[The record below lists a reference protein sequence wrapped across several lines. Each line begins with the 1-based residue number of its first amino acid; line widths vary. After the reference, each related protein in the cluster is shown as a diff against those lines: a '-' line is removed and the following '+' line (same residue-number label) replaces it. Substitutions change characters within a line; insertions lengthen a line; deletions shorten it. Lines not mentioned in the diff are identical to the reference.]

1 MTPLRQRML
10 DDLRMRNLSPHT
22 QEAYLRAVAKFA
34 LHFGKS
40 PEVLGLPEIRD
51 YLLALTKRGVSWG
64 LYNQIRC
71 ALHFLYCITLKRD
84 WPADEI
90 VCAKTP
96 KRLPVVLSRDEVFG
110 FLSAV
115 RNLKHRAMLTTLYA
129 TGLRASELVGLRI
142 GDIDS
147 RRMVIRVQQ
156 GKGRKDRYVMLSPK
170 LLELLRDYWRKY
182 RPTEWLFPGQNPR
195 HHVDRRVPVKICAAV
210 ARRAHLRKRVT
221 PHTLRHTFA
230 THLLESG
237 TDIRTIQALLG
248 HRSLRTTALY
258 TFVSMKTVVG
268 TRSPLDLLSH
278 LTASASAEAAPAA
291 APMAADLL
299 QPPAAGEVTP

>member
-10 DDLRMRNLSPHT
+10 DDMRMRNLSPHT
-22 QEAYLRAVAKFA
+22 EEAYLRAVTKFA
-34 LHFGKS
+34 QYFGKS
-40 PEVLGLPEIRD
+40 PELLGPSEIRA
-51 YLLALTKRGVSWG
+51 YLLTLTKQGGCWSSF
-64 LYNQIRC
+64 NQVRC

-96 KRLPVVLSRDEVFG
+96 KRLPVVLSRDEVSS
-110 FLSAV
+110 FLGAI

-129 TGLRASELVGLRI
+129 TGLRASELVGLPI
-142 GDIDS
+142 GNIDS

-156 GKGRKDRYVMLSPK
+156 GKGRKDRYVMLSPR
-170 LLELLRDYWRKY
+170 LLELLREYWRKY
-182 RPTEWLFPGQNPR
+182 RPATWLFPGQDPR
-195 HHVDRRVPVKICAAV
+195 RHVDRRVPVQICAAV
-210 ARRAHLRKRVT
+210 ARRAHLRKKVT

-258 TFVSMKTVVG
+258 TLVSMKTVLG
-268 TRSPLDLLSH
+268 TKSPLDLLGQ
-278 LTASASAEAAPAA
+278 LTGSVSASATPA

-299 QPPAAGEVTP
+299 PPPAAREVTP

>member
-22 QEAYLRAVAKFA
+22 EEAYLRAVTKFA
-34 LHFGKS
+34 QHFGKS
-40 PEVLGLPEIRD
+40 PELLGPSEIRT
-51 YLLALTKRGVSWG
+51 YLLTLTKKGGCWSSF
-64 LYNQIRC
+64 NQVRC

-96 KRLPVVLSRDEVFG
+96 KRLPVILSREEVSS
-110 FLSAV
+110 FLGAV

-129 TGLRASELVGLRI
+129 TGLRASELVALRVR
-142 GDIDS
+142 DIDS
-147 RRMVIRVQQ
+147 QRMVIHVQQ

-170 LLELLRDYWRKY
+170 LLELLRAYWRVY
-182 RPTEWLFPGQNPR
+182 RPAEWLFPGQNRQRPL
-195 HHVDRRVPVKICAAV
+195 DRRVAIQICAAA
-210 ARRAHLRKRVT
+210 ARRARLSKKIT

-237 TDIRTIQALLG
+237 TNIRTIQVLLG
-248 HRSLRTTALY
+248 HRSLRTTAMY
-258 TFVSMKTVVG
+258 TFVSAKTLLD
-268 TRSPLDLLSH
+268 TPSPLELLDKIVGEIP
-278 LTASASAEAAPAA
+278 TATPKQAGS
-291 APMAADLL
+291 
-299 QPPAAGEVTP
+299 PPVDRLPPPSPKEVLP